1 MTDQGES
8 PSLPEIANHLGAS
21 LRRLTYA
28 FERLKQATRPLA
40 ETALR
45 LASLSAPALLSP
57 LPATISNEAGHLT
70 PALKTPG
77 WQAAMAQL
85 SGAAQALRPVTTAA
99 LAPMAVPAHSILA
112 REANPAASLHS
123 TGGDVA
129 SRERR
134 AAFRPT
140 AKTEQEIP
148 PRVALASASAQIA
161 SLGRLGLS
169 TARQGLLAKALEQP
183 GLVPAAQAAMPSSA
197 AMPLRAEMAS
207 AWQQTLALGG
217 DLGALEAIYR
227 AGRWAGPKLSA
238 LEPALAQLLRGLGR
252 IGRIPEGVARTTSA
266 AVAGI
271 GAAWE
276 AVTVAAST
284 AWKTTMG
291 AISRAVAGIGTA
303 WEAVTVAAS
312 TAWKTTMGAISCA
325 VAGIETAWE
334 AVTVAA
340 STAWEAMGG
349 PAVLVAAGLAAAGLA
364 AYELC
369 KHWDKVRERLAEFGH
384 WVFGWARALDATML
398 NAGAALI
405 SSLAEGVRSKL
416 AAVGHAMHTVA
427 RAMMAY
433 LPRSPAER
441 GPLRELHHVRIV
453 ETIAQGIRTGPLL
466 AALGRVASVAAL
478 AAPALLAPA
487 LAPAALAGIAADRRA
502 RAPVGVTNSF
512 TVHVHVEAGTP
523 VSRADAD
530 EIGQRVAAAMRA
542 HLTEL
547 EDATA
552 AAVERALA
560 RNGRKE
566 LK

>member
-148 PRVALASASAQIA
+148 PRVALASASARLA

-238 LEPALAQLLRGLGR
+238 LEPALAQLWGLLGKTGLGA
-252 IGRIPEGVARTTSA
+252 GLAAQTTGVAAGEAATDPGAISR

-276 AVTVAAST
+276 AVTVAAGT

-291 AISRAVAGIGTA
+291 AISR
-303 WEAVTVAAS
+303 
-312 TAWKTTMGAISCA
+312 A

-364 AYELC
+364 AYELY

>member
-148 PRVALASASAQIA
+148 PRVALASASARLA

-276 AVTVAAST
+276 AVTVAAGT

-291 AISRAVAGIGTA
+291 AISRAVAGIG
-303 WEAVTVAAS
+303 
-312 TAWKTTMGAISCA
+312 
-325 VAGIETAWE
+325 TAWE

-364 AYELC
+364 AYELY